1 MTSVGP
7 HRSSPPSRGAERL
20 AVGLAAGGFA
30 ACLVG
35 LAALTDSFQA
45 VEART
50 EDLRF
55 RAERELAGPAVADS
69 SILIV
74 DIDNRSLRLYQ
85 DELGRWPW
93 PRSAHAAL
101 IELIALGEP
110 RVVGFDVLF
119 GEPDIA
125 RPEADSAFAAALA
138 AGPPTVSAVVFDEPG
153 ADSAAASAFERAM
166 LNREGRLALLQRFA
180 LPIDPPAGWA
190 RPYGTVDLPVE
201 PLLAASAGVGAINRF
216 PDPDGV
222 ERREPLMLGLG
233 GRAYPTLALASALG
247 GAEGYPRLEVR
258 GRALVLDGQAIPLD
272 KGRLRPHWR
281 GPYSARPYPVIP
293 AHDVL
298 NAYGQIALGAEP
310 DLDPAIFRDRIV
322 LVGAS
327 ATGVGDLVAGPFS
340 ATEPGVFLHATMLD
354 TIRSRDLLRDLPAAA
369 AWAALLLV
377 PVIAGLLFAHVRSIG
392 HGGAALAGMVVLLS
406 AIAVAAFAGAGWIVP
421 WAGPVTGAVLAYAG
435 AMAGRSLTEG
445 RRTREIKQ
453 AFGKFIPPDV
463 VEAIA
468 EEGIGLY
475 RRVDR
480 RELTIL
486 FSDVRGF
493 TTLSENLAPEVV
505 VETLNE
511 YLTAMVEIVFLHRGT
526 LDKYIGD
533 GLMAFFGAPLAD
545 PQHAEQA
552 VRAGLAMLERLEELN
567 AAWRAAGRPALAIG
581 IGIHTG
587 DAVVGFIGDEERR
600 MDYTAIGDSVN
611 LASRLEGMNKE
622 LGTRILVSADTAAQ
636 LPPDLATSPRG
647 VVQVKGR
654 ARPVAVHT
662 LEKATDRG

>member
-1 MTSVGP
+1 MTSASP
-7 HRSSPPSRGAERL
+7 HRSKPPSRSAERL

-30 ACLVG
+30 ACVVG
-35 LAALTDSFQA
+35 LLALTDAFRA

-55 RAERELAGPAVADS
+55 RAERAIGGPAVADS
-69 SILIV
+69 SVLIV

-93 PRSAHAAL
+93 PRSAHGAL
-101 IELIALGEP
+101 IELLALGRP
-110 RVVGFDVLF
+110 RAVAFDVLF
-119 GEPDIA
+119 GEPDLA

-138 AGPPTVSAVVFDEPG
+138 AGAPVVSAIVFDEPG
-153 ADSAAASAFERAM
+153 ADSASAAAFERAM
-166 LNREGRLALLQRFA
+166 LDRGARLALLRRFA
-180 LPIDPPAGWA
+180 LPIDPPSTWA
-190 RPYGTVDLPVE
+190 RPYATVDLPIE

-222 ERREPLMLGLG
+222 ERREPLLVRFG
-233 GRAYPTLALASALG
+233 GRPYPTLALAAELG
-247 GAEGYPRLEVR
+247 GATGYARLGV
-258 GRALVLDGQAIPLD
+258 GDDALVLDGLPIPLED
-272 KGRLRPHWR
+272 GRIRPHWR
-281 GPYSARPYPVIP
+281 GSYSARPYPVIP
-293 AHDVL
+293 VHDVL

-310 DLDPAIFRDRIV
+310 DLDPAVFHDRIV

-327 ATGVGDLVAGPFS
+327 ATGVGDIVTGPFS
-340 ATEPGVFLHATMLD
+340 ATEPGVFLHATLLD
-354 TIRSRDLLRDLPAAA
+354 TIRSRDFLRDLPPAA
-369 AWAALLLV
+369 AWAIVVLV
-377 PVIAGLLFAHVRSIG
+377 PILAGLLFAHVRSVG
-392 HGGAALAGMVVLLS
+392 RGGAALAAVVLLLS
-406 AIAVAAFAGAGWIVP
+406 AIAVLAFTSAGWIVP
-421 WAGPVTGAVLAYAG
+421 WAAPVTGAVLAYAG

-463 VEAIA
+463 VEAIS

-480 RELTIL
+480 RQLTIL

-493 TTLSENLAPEVV
+493 TTLSENLPPEVV

-511 YLTAMVEIVFLHRGT
+511 YLTAMVEIVFLHHGT

-533 GLMAFFGAPLAD
+533 GLMAFFGAPLED
-545 PQHAEQA
+545 PAHAEHA
-552 VRAGLAMLERLEELN
+552 ARAGLAMLARLEELN
-567 AAWRAAGRPALAIG
+567 AGWRAAGRPALEIG
-581 IGIHTG
+581 VGIHTG
-587 DAVVGFIGDEERR
+587 DVVVGFIGDEERR
-600 MDYTAIGDSVN
+600 MDYTVIGDAVN
-611 LASRLEGMNKE
+611 LASRLEGTNKE

-636 LPPDLATSPRG
+636 LPPDLPTSPRG

-654 ARPVAVHT
+654 GRPVAVLT
-662 LEKATDRG
+662 LEKASPPG